1 MASSRKTQN
10 NLSNEASFTVAKSE
24 DGTIQITFVLIK
36 EEVKKAQEKVLK
48 EIGKSV
54 TIPGFRK
61 GKAPLEK
68 IKSHTPSQKLIE
80 KILAIL
86 LPKKLTEAISKN
98 KIKPAIYPRFELIK
112 AKDDEDWEVRATTAE
127 IPEFS
132 IDGYKA
138 RLIGEIRSKKIV
150 KSQKDTKE
158 EMPREQ
164 KQDIL
169 LRMLLDIVEV
179 NVPTLLIKEE
189 ADSKLAQLLQRI
201 EKLGLTLESYLTSIG
216 KNPKDL
222 RQEYE
227 NHARSSIA
235 LDLILTKIAQEE
247 QINISQDEIENA
259 LKATQADPQIQR
271 QLNSP
276 EQVNI
281 LKAVLLKRKALDYLT
296 SLWDNA

>member
-169 LRMLLDIVEV
+169 LHALLDIVEV
-179 NVPTLLIKEE
+179 NVPNLLIKEE